1 MFAALIPARAQLYIH
16 PELVLDDGLYPKQG
30 EAVWK
35 FEMSERLEVTQTP
48 LLPFSP
54 SWQEDKKKSSQ

>member
-16 PELVLDDGLYPKQG
+16 PELVLDDGLYPEQG

-35 FEMSERLEVTQTP
+35 FELKNRCQKD
-48 LLPFSP
+48 
-54 SWQEDKKKSSQ
+54 WK